1 MNNNSSMQ
9 NTGRSSFI
17 WLTWKLIRGQKL
29 RTAAIFCGLALSC
42 FLLETF
48 TAFGYNFW
56 AQVHEGSEEAA
67 GYDHTQRILLALVTV
82 LLLLIAAC
90 STILLHN
97 LYSLTFAR
105 RWRSLTRLMALGTGP
120 RDLMTLTFL
129 ENGILY
135 GTAVPSGCLLTLLA
149 INGIGIQ
156 SRPPLWLA
164 GGILIWI
171 WAISCLC
178 SIRPLR
184 AALHPTNFHTDEALY
199 KKSGKALHIGKV
211 FCKKPA
217 KTFHRVEALNKK
229 SAEHWRKTASTTN
242 FTRFMTG
249 KYRRANR
256 GHHVR
261 IVLTVL
267 AAILLYVPASYL
279 IETNLFVQRSE
290 LEAKHGIQY
299 GCNPQTKAEL
309 EEALTECHRL
319 ADSSSV
325 VYVSMS
331 AYASV
336 KTDMLSDSLRKMLD
350 AMDWREEAFFS
361 TDAALFFLED
371 EAYAHFLESADL
383 SPSASAV
390 LIDRYINR
398 SSWSKDTLPS
408 YQELPLLSA
417 QTGSAVNEIC
427 GVEIYNRS
435 QEQILLSESDCEADS
450 DSQWN
455 KENPIHPDS
464 LTRQIPEGISF
475 DGKLSLILPLSRLE
489 SFLSPRTDCSGL
501 SVCGKFVDSEETSY
515 FQLERIL
522 GTDSLGSLRNTRQIL
537 REWYASMSGIHRAM
551 TAICSLLFSTAALN
565 IFSMMVFQYMERRR
579 GLAILWSLGQSPGEL
594 LKILIREHLRN
605 LSAAILIGIPM
616 SGLLCYYIYKIFR
629 RVWQVTFAFPLRQ
642 TALIVSAACVLSLLA
657 VLVEGFLMRRQN
669 FLQDI
674 RNIY

>member
-48 TAFGYNFW
+48 TAFGYDFW

-97 LYSLTFAR
+97 LYTLTFAR
-105 RWRSLTRLMALGTGP
+105 RWRSLTRLTALGTGP
-120 RDLMTLTFL
+120 RDLMTMTFL

-164 GGILIWI
+164 GGILVWI
-171 WAISCLC
+171 WAISCFC

-184 AALHPTNFHTDEALY
+184 AALHPTNFYTAEALY
-199 KKSGKALHIGKV
+199 KKPDKALHRGKALS
-211 FCKKPA
+211 
-217 KTFHRVEALNKK
+217 KK
-229 SAEHWRKTASTTN
+229 SSEHRRKTASTTN

-249 KYRRANR
+249 RYRRANR

-267 AAILLYVPASYL
+267 AAILLYVPAGYL
-279 IETNLFVQRSE
+279 IETNLSVQRAE

-299 GCNPQTKAEL
+299 GCNPQTKTEL

-331 AYASV
+331 ASASV

-350 AMDWREEAFFS
+350 AMDWRKEAFFS

-371 EAYAHFLESADL
+371 EAFAHFLESADL

-398 SSWSKDTLPS
+398 SSWSKDALPS

-427 GVEIYNRS
+427 GVEIYNRI
-435 QEQILLSESDCEADS
+435 QEQILLPESDCEADG
-450 DSQWN
+450 DPQGN

-489 SFLSPRTDCSGL
+489 SFLSPCTDYSGL

-515 FQLERIL
+515 FQLEHIL
-522 GTDSLGSLRNTRQIL
+522 GTDSLGSLRNTRQVL

-605 LSAAILIGIPM
+605 LSSAILLGIPM

-629 RVWQVTFAFPLRQ
+629 RVWQVNFAFPLRQ
-642 TALIVSAACVLSLLA
+642 TALIVSAACALSLLA
-657 VLVEGFLMRRQN
+657 VLVEGVLMRRQN

-674 RNIY
+674 RDIY